1 MTCDGF
7 GKSRCVVLYLNS
19 FILSMYSNQIAKW
32 MRPDV
37 KAKKNDQVRSI
48 VFVLPKALACIENAG
63 LSVPSDNN
71 VRDLINKVHGATTDY
86 RSIFLDQPRKICCV
100 RVPRHILSPEL
111 LEQIDECMY
120 KL

>member
-48 VFVLPKALACIENAG
+48 VFVLPKAL
-63 LSVPSDNN
+63 LVSKMQDSLYPV
-71 VRDLINKVHGATTDY
+71 TT
-86 RSIFLDQPRKICCV
+86 
-100 RVPRHILSPEL
+100 
-111 LEQIDECMY
+111 M
-120 KL
+120 